1 MSLQQR
7 ARRLVGDQARES
19 PVFYEFL
26 KSLENRLE
34 RGRHSMADMVPAVIR
49 PRTYKVMI
57 AITADCN
64 ARCHGCRYGRD
75 FMNGSRLEWGMVR
88 DAIDDM
94 AEAGFYSIRIY
105 GGEPLL
111 HPDLPRM
118 VEHCAARGMRPY
130 VTTNAVLLDQ
140 KIDELVEAGLRDVTV
155 GFYGVGRSYDEYT
168 QTTGL
173 FQKVERGIA
182 AVHERHGDRVQ
193 MQMNWLLM
201 KPTASLEA
209 LREAA
214 DFAERYGM
222 KMRVDLIHYSLP
234 YFQEG
239 PDRCL
244 QFGPEDR
251 GRLLE
256 ISAALVELKEQ
267 EPQLLNHTAEGLR
280 SIPDWLLLGPA
291 MKIPCTAYEMIWIGA
306 DGSVQMCYVTFPLG
320 NLHERRLKEMLFTS
334 EHRCAARDAFK
345 LNCPNCHCSSNERI
359 MRHAPSVR
367 KYAGVPVGGGP
378 SGHGQVDGGS
388 DA

>member
-1 MSLQQR
+1 
-7 ARRLVGDQARES
+7 VRES

-26 KSLENRLE
+26 KNFENRLE
-34 RGRHSMADMVPAVIR
+34 RGRHSMASLVPAVIR

-88 DAIDDM
+88 DALDDL

-118 VEHCAARGMRPY
+118 VEHCVSLGMRPY

-140 KIDELVEAGLRDVTV
+140 KIDALVAAGLRDITV
-155 GFYGVGRSYDEYT
+155 GFYGVGRPYDEYT
-168 QTTGL
+168 QVSGL
-173 FQKVERGIA
+173 FRKVERGIA

-209 LREAA
+209 LEEATG
-214 DFAERYGM
+214 FAERYGM
-222 KMRVDLIHYSLP
+222 TMRVDLIHYSLP

-251 GRLLE
+251 ERLLE
-256 ISAALVELKEQ
+256 ISAALVELKERK
-267 EPQLLNHTAEGLR
+267 PQLLNHTVEGLR

-291 MKIPCTAYEMIWIGA
+291 MRVPCTAYEMIWIGA

-320 NLHERRLKEMLFTS
+320 NLHQRRLKELLFSS

-345 LNCPNCHCSSNERI
+345 LKCPNCHCSSNERI
-359 MRHAPSVR
+359 MRHAPSLR
-367 KYAGVPVGGGP
+367 KYGAQLARNGPATQGV
-378 SGHGQVDGGS
+378 DT
-388 DA
+388 